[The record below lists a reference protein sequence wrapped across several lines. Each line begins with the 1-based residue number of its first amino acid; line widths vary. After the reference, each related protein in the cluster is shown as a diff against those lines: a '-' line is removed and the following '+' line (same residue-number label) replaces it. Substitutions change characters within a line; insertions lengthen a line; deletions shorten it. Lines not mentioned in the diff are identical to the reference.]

1 MKSASSRF
9 RVIGIFAGSILIIA
23 IVVYLASFTS
33 VEANDGSDN
42 QQQAKAEEESQDSK
56 EKPPVPVEV
65 AEIERGA
72 ISSYITASA
81 NLVPEDDVKVLSEAE
96 GRIAKLRVEEGDH
109 VNAGEELALLIRDEA
124 EIALN
129 KARLKASNAEMAFTR
144 ARETLEQG
152 LISREEYDRLKMEH
166 EVARQEIAEAE
177 WRLSKTSIRAP
188 FAGHVTERY
197 VNRGQHVRPGD
208 NLFAVADFEPLIAK
222 IYLPEKD
229 VLQLGT
235 GRAVR
240 LTMAADESI
249 SFAGRIRQISP
260 VVDTSTGT
268 VKVTIEAIETPAQ
281 VRPGAFVTVNIVREQ
296 RDKVVRVPRESVI
309 RELRSAHV
317 FVCQGDEAVKRPVTI
332 GLEEGDWIEIL
343 SGVEA
348 GEQVIVAGQGGL
360 KPGTK
365 VKVS

>member
-1 MKSASSRF
+1 MLMVA
-9 RVIGIFAGSILIIA
+9 II
-23 IVVYLASFTS
+23 VYLASFTS
-33 VEANDGSDN
+33 VEASEGSRG
-42 QQQAKAEEESQDSK
+42 QQQAKADDQPAVEPEEQPQDK
-56 EKPPVPVEV
+56 DEKPPVPVQV
-65 AEIERGA
+65 AEIECGA

-96 GRIAKLRVEEGDH
+96 GRIAELRVEEGDR
-109 VNAGEELALLIRDEA
+109 VGAGQELALLNRDEA

-129 KARLKASNAEMAFTR
+129 KARLKASNAEMAFAR
-144 ARETLEQG
+144 AQETLEQG

-166 EVARQEIAEAE
+166 EVARQEIAEGE

-197 VNRGQHVRPGD
+197 VNQGQHVRPGD
-208 NLFAVADFEPLIAK
+208 NLFAVADFEPLIAR
-222 IYLPEKD
+222 IYLPERD
-229 VLQLGT
+229 VLQLET

-240 LTMAADESI
+240 ITMAADESI
-249 SFAGRIRQISP
+249 SFDGRIRQISP

-268 VKVTIEAIETPAQ
+268 VKVTVEALQTPAQ
-281 VRPGAFVTVNIVREQ
+281 VRPGAFVTVGIVREQ
-296 RDKVVRVPRESVI
+296 RQKVVLVPRESVI

-317 FVCQGDEAVKRPVTI
+317 FVCEGDEAVKRAVTL
-332 GLEEGDWIEIL
+332 GLEEGDQIEVV

-348 GEQVIVAGQGGL
+348 GERVIVAGQGGL
-360 KPGTK
+360 KPGAK